1 MTAHAAPP
9 GDADRSRWHRRPDA
23 RPREI
28 LDAAV
33 AVFAESGFERAT
45 LAGVARRAGV
55 SPALVVHYYRSK
67 AGLFEAVIRDRMLQ
81 FVAGEEAL
89 LAGHRGSY
97 RDLLQTLMRRLWE
110 HCWERDAMDLML
122 VVKAERSEFPECTRT
137 LFQEI
142 GDRWRRL
149 IQGVLE
155 AGARQ
160 GEFRPLGPHAGRVVA
175 SMVVGTAESA
185 RCFGSFDPRPASPDE
200 LWESIAGLLDHGVL
214 APSPSAPQQGE
225 TQ

>member
-1 MTAHAAPP
+1 VTALPDPSDDHP
-9 GDADRSRWHRRPDA
+9 RWQRRPDA

-28 LDAAV
+28 LEAAV
-33 AVFAESGFERAT
+33 AVFADAGFERAT
-45 LAGVARRAGV
+45 LADVARRAGV

-97 RDLLQTLMRRLWE
+97 RELLHALLHRLWQ
-110 HCWERDAMDLML
+110 HCWERHQMELML
-122 VVKAERSEFPECTRT
+122 VVKGERGEFPECTRA
-137 LFQEI
+137 LFQEL

-149 IQGVLE
+149 LQGVLE

-160 GEFRPLGPHAGRVVA
+160 GEFRPLSPPVARVVA
-175 SMVVGTAESA
+175 SMVIGTAESA
-185 RCFGSFDPRPASPDE
+185 RCFGSFDPRPATPDE
-200 LWESIAGLLDHGVL
+200 LWSAIASLLDHGVL
-214 APSPSAPQQGE
+214 TAPAPAGPQGE
-225 TQ
+225 SQ